1 MVAGV
6 VRELGGG
13 GGVVTNGT
21 QCGHECDSDCRFEEL
36 IAAFVYLLAIW
47 VFGRVA
53 MVLRMPSLVGEII
66 CGIILG
72 PNLLEFVPEWKAFIL
87 VGEVG
92 LALLVVEAGLDVDL
106 DMLRVIGV
114 RGVIVAVLGSML
126 PLAMGF
132 ALAKLYLELD
142 DTGAFIVGASLAPTS
157 MGIALNVL
165 KKHRAQNTPTGQ
177 LVIAAAVLDDIIA
190 LVLLS
195 EVDALRNGSGAWA
208 YVQPVVVAV
217 GLIIAFGIFAV
228 YVFPR
233 MIASMLARL
242 SEKQHGNFIL
252 GLLFVFA
259 IVLSYVVRLAGSS
272 HLLGCFIAGLCF
284 CTQPV
289 AHHIWQEQV
298 KRILSW
304 LLRVFFSATIG
315 FEVPVK
321 KFASG
326 EIIANGFIF
335 LIPIIGKL
343 VTGVWAKPLNW
354 KNSLTIAFAMSAWG
368 EFAFILIV
376 EAKNDNIVTEDVFAA
391 LVLAILLS
399 VILAPIG
406 LRATLVYFNRLSEL
420 EVANAMKGMNDPK
433 GDGEGKI
440 PLYYWIHSSSSAHWG
455 QQDAILR
462 AIYSCD
468 VHIMDLRTYRFDH
481 EEFEVQVVYD
491 IYVRDPHFALDID
504 HYRHPTPEEN
514 KRIEEKCLK
523 LHHAIFNALKED
535 CPSVR
540 VGRWFAGIKNDTVDP
555 EVSAHKA
562 AKRYFTQRSSH
573 HESIIDSL
581 DDVDKSEVH
590 ASYLEG
596 FVKHEPLDV
605 TLYADTVRESLKAT
619 SLRRRS
625 QRSNGSNRSL
635 GRGAHHG
642 RRDISNFAELEV
654 ITSNNHGSHTIEVQ
668 GRSAPAT
675 KRNSDPQSDVKEED
689 LEKANDG
696 GDGSNSD
703 SSSSTL
709 SPIQVPSDTNQLSNV

>member
-1 MVAGV
+1 MEVVSGV
-6 VRELGGG
+6 FRDLSGATA
-13 GGVVTNGT
+13 VTNGT
-21 QCGHECDSDCRFEEL
+21 DCTHECDSDCRFQEL

-47 VFGRVA
+47 MFGRAA
-53 MVLRMPSLVGEII
+53 MCLRMPSLVGEIL
-66 CGIILG
+66 CGILLG
-72 PNLLEFVPEWKAFIL
+72 PNLLEFVPEHAAFIL

-114 RGVIVAVLGSML
+114 RGVIVAVLGSMV
-126 PLAMGF
+126 PLAIGF
-132 ALAKLYLELD
+132 GLAKGYLGLD

-190 LVLLS
+190 LILLS

-217 GLIIAFGIFAV
+217 GLIIAFGIVAV
-228 YVFPR
+228 FVFPR
-233 MIASMLARL
+233 VITTLLQMLD
-242 SEKQHGNFIL
+242 EEHHGNVIL

-259 IVLSYVVRLAGSS
+259 IALSYVVRLAGSS

-289 AHHIWQEQV
+289 AHHVWQEQV

-321 KFASG
+321 NFASG
-326 EIIANGFIF
+326 EIVANGFLF
-335 LIPIIGKL
+335 LVPVIGKL
-343 VTGVWAKPLNW
+343 ITGIWAKPLSL

-376 EAKNDNIVTEDVFAA
+376 EAKNDHIVSEETFSS

-406 LRATLVYFNRLSEL
+406 LRTTLVYFNRLSEI
-420 EVANAMKGMNDPK
+420 EVANAMKHMQDPHSK
-433 GDGEGKI
+433 DETKI
-440 PLYYWIHSSSSAHWG
+440 PLYYWIHSSSSVHWG

-468 VHIMDLRTYRFDH
+468 VHIMDLRTFRFDH
-481 EEFEVQVVYD
+481 DEFEVQVVYD
-491 IYVRDPHFALDID
+491 IYVRDSGFSLDKT
-504 HYRHPTPEEN
+504 HYRNPTMEEN
-514 KRIEEKCLK
+514 KRIEEKCLQ
-523 LHHAIFNALKED
+523 LHHAIFNALKAD
-535 CPSVR
+535 RPSVR
-540 VGRWFAGIKNDTVDP
+540 VGRWFAGIKKDTVDP
-555 EVSAHKA
+555 EMSAHKA
-562 AKRYFTQRSSH
+562 AKRYFTQRNSH
-573 HESIIDSL
+573 HESIMDSL
-581 DDVDKSEVH
+581 IESDEDDVR

-605 TLYADTVRESLKAT
+605 MLYADSVRESLKAEPRPRV
-619 SLRRRS
+619 RRRS
-625 QRSNGSNRSL
+625 QKNTSKPNTTTTTNRK
-635 GRGAHHG
+635 
-642 RRDISNFAELEV
+642 DQSNFAELEV
-654 ITSNNHGSHTIEVQ
+654 ITSNKHGSKTIQLQ
-668 GRSAPAT
+668 GRTVEAPGVAELPKNCESKDRKESCDGDARGSEGAT
-675 KRNSDPQSDVKEED
+675 RS
-689 LEKANDG
+689 
-696 GDGSNSD
+696 
-703 SSSSTL
+703 L
-709 SPIQVPSDTNQLSNV
+709 SPIHDPNNENKLSNV